1 MIRISYNVQR
11 YYFST
16 IYTKFMIKKARKAD
30 FAAFRTCII
39 LHIRIETLAYT
50 NHRPCGWRYG

>member
-11 YYFST
+11 YYIST

-30 FAAFRTCII
+30 FI
-39 LHIRIETLAYT
+39 LFLYYQKQVALSKRVL
-50 NHRPCGWRYG
+50 